1 MRSISELVKNNELLI
16 LDGSMGVRAISEG
29 IDQNRIQAANIEH
42 PEVIQKI
49 QRSYLEAGSMALLTN
64 TFNLTEE
71 TVQSSGF
78 TMEEI
83 IKAAFDNAR
92 AAAEGFPDTY
102 ILFDMSPSGYS
113 FHNEDGLFPYE
124 KCYALYSRQVRIA
137 KEFSPDCVFIE
148 TIGMSDEIK
157 AAINAVRDNSELPI
171 MTSMAFDASGKSW
184 CGEDL
189 KKYAGVVNELKPL
202 AAGLNC
208 FITPREM
215 LPLIKEFR
223 ELSTQ
228 PVLAKPNRGQPVHN
242 GETTTYEMSPEDYAE
257 ELYEVFLDGVRILGG
272 CCGTDEKCLSRF
284 TEKVRA

>member
-148 TIGMSDEIK
+148 TIGISDEIK
-157 AAINAVRDNSELPI
+157 AAINAVRD
-171 MTSMAFDASGKSW
+171 TSD
-184 CGEDL
+184 
-189 KKYAGVVNELKPL
+189 
-202 AAGLNC
+202 
-208 FITPREM
+208 
-215 LPLIKEFR
+215 
-223 ELSTQ
+223 
-228 PVLAKPNRGQPVHN
+228 
-242 GETTTYEMSPEDYAE
+242 
-257 ELYEVFLDGVRILGG
+257 
-272 CCGTDEKCLSRF
+272 
-284 TEKVRA
+284 